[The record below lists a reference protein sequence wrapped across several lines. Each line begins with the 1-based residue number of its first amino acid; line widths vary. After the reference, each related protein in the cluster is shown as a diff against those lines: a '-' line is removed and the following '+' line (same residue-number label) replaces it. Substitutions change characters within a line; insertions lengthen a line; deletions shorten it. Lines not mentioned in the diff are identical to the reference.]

1 MPPPTPQ
8 GIGQGSKV
16 VILPT
21 SGDLQVLNLTCTL
34 TGSVEI
40 CRKDSYTY
48 ESPLDPNLLLK
59 MTELEVR

>member
-1 MPPPTPQ
+1 MR
-8 GIGQGSKV
+8 
-16 VILPT
+16 LRLRCL
-21 SGDLQVLNLTCTL
+21 GDLQVLNLTCTL

-59 MTELEVR
+59 MTELEVG